1 MQQKKLILIL
11 IAIGINFS
19 LADTKST
26 PSLGQ
31 EATPEEI
38 AILDISVFPDG
49 EGLPEGEGGVH
60 EGGKYTSLNAFHVM
74 VNMDLVIQQIS

>member
-1 MQQKKLILIL
+1 MIKMQQKKLILILIL

-26 PSLGQ
+26 PRLGQ

-38 AILDISVFPDG
+38 AISDISVFPDG

-60 EGGKYTSLNAFHVM
+60 EGEKIYPVSYTHLTLPTKA
-74 VNMDLVIQQIS
+74 